1 MVHNLDFKIVDLFV
15 AWRQKNV
22 AISVTRWLHDLF
34 NTTGPFTTM
43 KIWPIG
49 NNPKVGSK
57 LSQILKQPCKKCQR
71 LLKCYQSDK
80 IFEYLVTLTRRHQK
94 VQNDWPV
101 ERIFFAIF
109 WVKNVSRWRERR
121 RDWHLMLLCK
131 NFKIRSKIW
140 LKFLAETGQKNIWSF
155 SPSVGRLGVNV
166 INNLFYSI
174 TTLWINKA
182 LNWLKLVLWL
192 AALN

>member
-57 LSQILKQPCKKCQR
+57 LSQILKQPCKNAK
-71 LLKCYQSDK
+71 D
-80 IFEYLVTLTRRHQK
+80 F
-94 VQNDWPV
+94 
-101 ERIFFAIF
+101 
-109 WVKNVSRWRERR
+109 
-121 RDWHLMLLCK
+121 
-131 NFKIRSKIW
+131 
-140 LKFLAETGQKNIWSF
+140 
-155 SPSVGRLGVNV
+155 
-166 INNLFYSI
+166 
-174 TTLWINKA
+174 
-182 LNWLKLVLWL
+182 
-192 AALN
+192 